1 MTIELIKRMID
12 ACFLAKRARDLLPAL
27 PKGVTPAFIQ
37 YMDAIQNLESRGVR
51 VKVSD
56 ISDELKLPRP
66 GVTRTVKEMELAGYL
81 RKESSTEDGRVTYL
95 SLTEA
100 GKTLSQKYNQD
111 TFLALLPA
119 MEKQISDEDA
129 ACMIRT
135 METLFRI
142 MNEQ

>member
-1 MTIELIKRMID
+1 MTIELIKHMID
-12 ACFLAKRARDLLPAL
+12 ACFIAKRARDLLPAL

-66 GVTRTVKEMELAGYL
+66 GVTRTVKEMEQAGYL
-81 RKESSTEDGRVTYL
+81 RKESSAEDGRVTYL
-95 SLTEA
+95 SLTESGRA
-100 GKTLSQKYNQD
+100 LSQKYNQD

-119 MEKQISDEDA
+119 IEKELSEEDA
-129 ACMIRT
+129 ACTIRT
-135 METLFRI
+135 MEKLFRI